1 MIIVDF
7 GKGRM
12 ADMKYIKEIERT
24 IDTKVLVIG
33 GGTAG
38 FGAAV
43 ASARNGAETLLIE
56 KGQMLGGM
64 ATAGLVG
71 PFMTCYDD
79 EGENQVVK
87 GIFEELCRKAE
98 ERGGAIHPSKVDNMS
113 TYCSYYATGHKHVT
127 PFMSEVLEVV
137 MEEMVLEAGAKI
149 LYNVRLCDVLT
160 EGKKII
166 GVLVSMKEGLTLIRA
181 ESYIDCTGDAD
192 AAFYA
197 GAKCISGDETDGMMQ
212 PVSLFF
218 EIGNMDREK
227 FVGVLEE
234 KKAKGELGEPGFNCW
249 SWCVKEAKKNGEWT
263 LIRDE
268 VGNYEQ
274 PIAGRWKINT
284 TRMTYVDATNTEDL
298 TKAVMEGRRQVQELM
313 NFFKKYVP
321 GCENLQLLQVASVLG
336 VRETRHISGRYKLT
350 AEDIYERRHFEDA
363 ICTFAYAIDVHASE
377 GNSGV
382 LKSVNSYYTIPFR
395 CLVPEDIDNLLVAGR
410 CISGTSEAAG
420 SYRVMPCCVATG
432 QAAGTAAVL
441 ALRGGC
447 NPGDVD
453 CDTLRKTLL
462 EQGAVIWD

>member
-1 MIIVDF
+1 MN
-7 GKGRM
+7 
-12 ADMKYIKEIERT
+12 DMKYIKEIERV
-24 IDTKVLVIG
+24 IETKVLVIG

-43 ASARNGAETLLIE
+43 AAARNGANTLLIE

-71 PFMTCYDD
+71 PFMTCFDD

-113 TYCSYYATGHKHVT
+113 SYCSYLSTGHKHVT
-127 PFMSEVLEVV
+127 PYMSETLEVV

-149 LYNVRLCDVLT
+149 LYNVHLCDVLT
-160 EGKKII
+160 EGEMIT
-166 GVLVSMKEGLTLIRA
+166 GVLVSMKEGLALIRA
-181 ESYIDCTGDAD
+181 EIYIDCTGDAD

-197 GAKCISGDETDGMMQ
+197 GVRCVSGDESDGTMQ

-227 FVGVLEE
+227 FVGALEE
-234 KKAKGELGEPGFNCW
+234 KKAKGELGIPFNNCW
-249 SWCVKEAKKNGEWT
+249 SWYVKEARKNGDWT
-263 LIRDE
+263 LVRDE

-284 TRMTYVDATNTEDL
+284 TRMTHIDATNTEEL

-313 NFFKKYVP
+313 DFFRKYVP
-321 GCENLQLLQVASVLG
+321 GCENLQLLQVASVIG
-336 VRETRHISGRYKLT
+336 VRETRHILGRYKLT
-350 AEDIYERRHFEDA
+350 AEDILERKHFEDA
-363 ICTFAYAIDVHASE
+363 VCTFAYAIDVHDTE
-377 GNSGV
+377 GNGGV

-395 CLVPEDIDNLLVAGR
+395 CLVPEDINNLLVAGR

-420 SYRVMPCCVATG
+420 SYRVMPCCIATG
-432 QAAGTAAVL
+432 QAAGTAAAL
-441 ALRGGC
+441 ALQEGR
-447 NPGDVD
+447 NPGDVN
-453 CDTLRKTLL
+453 CGALRETLL